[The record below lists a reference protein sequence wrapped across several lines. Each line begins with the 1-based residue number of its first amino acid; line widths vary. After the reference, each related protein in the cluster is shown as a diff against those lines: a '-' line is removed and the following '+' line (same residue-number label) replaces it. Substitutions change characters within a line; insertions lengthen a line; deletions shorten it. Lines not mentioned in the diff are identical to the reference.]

1 LAKKLEEYAD
11 TELVDIT
18 GEMVR
23 GKHSDRNTGKPINL
37 DVYKDIEAMKSK
49 YKKEEYILSS
59 TGAIK
64 GLFSNLLLA
73 LKRLGTSSKLKYNE
87 FSRMIEYENRN
98 LEDLDLINFRDE
110 VNREIEA
117 DFKTPEILQA
127 THKLSSEN
135 SYNPIK
141 QMIESKEWDKT
152 ERVETFFIDYLGAED
167 SEYTRTLAKRWLTGA
182 VARVYEPG
190 IKFEVVPIFHGKQ
203 GIGKSTIGD
212 KLAGEYFT
220 DSLKGMTNKDDLLIL
235 AGKWIVELSELS
247 AMGETRIEEVKSFI
261 SARTDTFRVPYDK
274 LPKDHNRTIVFFGTT
289 NTPQFLKDVTGD
301 RRFFPVSCKP
311 NASKDIFNISKETIQ
326 QLWAEAYEY
335 YKNDTRI
342 FYTEEE
348 QDYIEENYRKDVR
361 YEDEL
366 LNQVTH
372 FINLEIPKDF
382 YKLQTYEQK
391 KIFNDGYYYKGDSN
405 IKVTGFQSKI
415 EKFHTRDL
423 LKIIGYE
430 PLKPNFNSLMAKVN
444 MYMNNFDEWEYKPS
458 LKINGRV
465 TSGYVK
471 RK

>member
-1 LAKKLEEYAD
+1 
-11 TELVDIT
+11 
-18 GEMVR
+18 
-23 GKHSDRNTGKPINL
+23 
-37 DVYKDIEAMKSK
+37 
-49 YKKEEYILSS
+49 
-59 TGAIK
+59 
-64 GLFSNLLLA
+64 
-73 LKRLGTSSKLKYNE
+73 
-87 FSRMIEYENRN
+87 
-98 LEDLDLINFRDE
+98 
-110 VNREIEA
+110 
-117 DFKTPEILQA
+117 
-127 THKLSSEN
+127 
-135 SYNPIK
+135 
-141 QMIESKEWDKT
+141 
-152 ERVETFFIDYLGAED
+152 
-167 SEYTRTLAKRWLTGA
+167 TRTLAKRWLTGA

-289 NTPQFLKDVTGD
+289 NTTQFLKDVTGD
-301 RRFFPVSCKP
+301 RRFFQVSCKP

-391 KIFNDGYYYKGDSN
+391 KIFNDG
-405 IKVTGFQSKI
+405 
-415 EKFHTRDL
+415 
-423 LKIIGYE
+423 
-430 PLKPNFNSLMAKVN
+430 
-444 MYMNNFDEWEYKPS
+444 
-458 LKINGRV
+458 
-465 TSGYVK
+465 
-471 RK
+471 